1 MRKEKFMDN
10 KLYNK
15 DSIESLSPLEFTRLK
30 PGVYAGDTTYSTQLL
45 VEIVSN
51 AVDEF
56 RLGHGKA
63 IDILI
68 NNEDNN
74 TNIIVHDYGQG
85 FLVNEMRE
93 DGKSVLEAAFS
104 VLNTSGKYRSDGT
117 YEGTSLGSFGIGSKI
132 TTFLSHKLK
141 VTTNR
146 DGKSETVYFKEG
158 VFEKRETGAID
169 SGISGT
175 TVEWTPSEEFFTHTS
190 VEENKIKSLLNTI
203 SCLCPGLHINCNIN
217 GEQFNYYSEHGL
229 NDLVD
234 EAVKGKEIITNRFNM
249 QYNEGKEKLDMVL
262 TYTSNYSLTLIPYVN
277 TGLTEKGP
285 HITQIKTII
294 TKEFNKFF
302 RDKKWLKDKDENL
315 TGDDIQEGMYIVFN
329 MTAPNVAYDAQV
341 KSTVTKLDMSNFAS
355 IIAVNLQYWLTS
367 NEKEIKTIFDK
378 AAAARKAREAAKN
391 ARERVRETNK
401 KKEKVLKFDSK
412 LADCFSKDRSKCEI
426 YITEGDSAS
435 GNLKTARDNEFQ
447 AVMPVRGKILNTQK
461 ATLDKIQKNAEIMTM
476 IDAFGLTIDTK
487 SMKVTYE
494 PEDLRYGKIIIMS
507 DADVDGAHIKNLFY
521 TFIWNF
527 CPQLIIDGY
536 VYAGVPPLY
545 KITIGKEYKYIKN
558 DEELEKFKAANPGKK
573 FQVNRMKGL
582 GEMSVEETE
591 QTLTD
596 PNERILK
603 QITVEDVEAA
613 NVLFD
618 QLMGT
623 GIIARKEFIKLHSK
637 EAMYNQE

>member
-1 MRKEKFMDN
+1 MSDN

-15 DSIESLSPLEFTRLK
+15 DSIESLSPLEFTRLR

-56 RLGHGKA
+56 RLGHGNKIEVK
-63 IDILI
+63 IDK
-68 NNEDNN
+68 D
-74 TNIIVHDYGQG
+74 IVSVCDHGQG
-85 FLVNEMRE
+85 FLVNEIRE
-93 DGKSVLEAAFS
+93 DGKTVLEAAFS
-104 VLNTSGKYRSDGT
+104 VLNTSGKYREDGT

-132 TTFLSHKLK
+132 TTFLSHKLEVWTYRNEK
-141 VTTNR
+141 FEYIEFV
-146 DGKSETVYFKEG
+146 EG
-158 VFEKRETGAID
+158 VFNNRNIGTTNLEN
-169 SGISGT
+169 GT
-175 TVEWTPSEEFFTHTS
+175 TVKWQPSEEFFTHTE
-190 VEENKIKSLLNTI
+190 VEIGKVKDLFKTI
-203 SCLCPGLHINCNIN
+203 SCLCPGLTIILDDN
-217 GEQFNYYSEHGL
+217 GQKTIYTSTNGL

-234 EAVKGKEIITNRFNM
+234 EAVKDKEIINNRFDM
-249 QYNEGKEKLDMVL
+249 KFEEGKNKMDMVL
-262 TYTSNYSLTLIPYVN
+262 TYTSNYSSTMVPYVN

-285 HITQIKTII
+285 HITQVKTVM
-294 TKEFNKFF
+294 TREFNKFF
-302 RDKKWLKDKDENL
+302 RDRKWLKDKDENL

-329 MTAPNVAYDAQV
+329 ITAPNIAYDAQV
-341 KSTVTKLDMSNFAS
+341 KSTVTKIEMTPFTQALAD
-355 IIAVNLQYWLTS
+355 NLQYWFKN
-367 NEKEIKTIFDK
+367 NEKELKIIADK
-378 AAAARKAREAAKN
+378 ALAARKAREAAKKARDN
-391 ARERVRETNK
+391 AREKNK
-401 KKEKVLKFDSK
+401 KKEKALKFDSK

-461 ATLDKIQKNAEIMTM
+461 ASLDKIQKNAEIMTM

-527 CPQLIIDGY
+527 CPQLIKDGY

-545 KITIGKEYKYIKN
+545 KVTIGKEYKYIKN
-558 DEELEKFKAANPGKK
+558 DEELEAFKKANPGKK

-596 PNERILK
+596 PAQRIIK
-603 QITVEDVEAA
+603 QITVEDAA
-613 NVLFD
+613 AADILFE

-623 GIIARKEFIKLHSK
+623 GIVARKEYIKAHSE
-637 EAMYNQE
+637 EAMYNAE